1 MRRNYQHTQ
10 YFWRELEE
18 IPLMVHLS
26 SFVDVFSDVEREYI
40 HLKRHGKGDEE
51 AAKIMNISRRKLW
64 YHQRNIRLKWVEFLF
79 NSVLHTIKF
88 HGELTYY
95 NVTEQVARYVDYY
108 NQNKGEN

>member
-18 IPLMVHLS
+18 IPL
-26 SFVDVFSDVEREYI
+26 DVFSDVEREYI

-51 AAKIMNISRRKLW
+51 AAKIMNISRRTLW
-64 YHQRNIRLKWVEFLF
+64 YHQRNIRLKWIEFLF